1 MGFFS
6 AAIRIAEKDIKVELR
21 RSYEILSILA
31 FSVSSLLT
39 CSFVWGSA
47 VTVSSE
53 VASATLWIILFFTS
67 VLAFTTSFTREMD
80 RGTLGGLKTLPC
92 PAFSILLGKF
102 LYVMILL
109 FLVEFVL
116 LTFSIVF
123 FNLRILESFAGY
135 LPVFIIGIIDLSF
148 AGSFVSS
155 LVMFSEGRTLL
166 LSFLLFPI
174 CMPVLISSVI
184 ATDKIIA
191 GLTVTDVIPELKLLL
206 AFLLCITAVASFT
219 FKTVLEE

>member
-1 MGFFS
+1 MGLFS
-6 AAIRIAEKDIKVELR
+6 AAIRITEKDIKVELR
-21 RSYEILSILA
+21 RAYEILSILT
-31 FSVSSLLT
+31 FSVSSVLI
-39 CSFVWGSA
+39 CSFAWGGA
-47 VTVSSE
+47 LTVSPE
-53 VASATLWIILFFTS
+53 VASAALWIILFFTS
-67 VLAFTTSFTREMD
+67 VLTFTTSFTREMD
-80 RGTLGGLKTLPC
+80 RGTFGGLKTLPC

-123 FNLRILESFAGY
+123 FNLKILENLAGFFSIF
-135 LPVFIIGIIDLSF
+135 LLGIIDLSF

-174 CMPVLISSVI
+174 CMPVLISSVL
-184 ATDKIIA
+184 ATDKIIG
-191 GLTVTDVIPELKLLL
+191 GLTVIDVIPELKLLL
-206 AFLLCITAVASFT
+206 AFFLCITVVANLT
-219 FKTVLEE
+219 FKLVLEE